1 MEERNALFTICR
13 KTLPSLKAT
22 AMKDFLDVLK
32 FLDLYREAN
41 HNKTEMI
48 YRLGTNEYEFISVDE
63 PQKIRG
69 RKRKYLWMN
78 EANEFSHEDYRQLIL
93 RTTGQVFMDFNPSDE
108 FHWIYEDVLTRPDC
122 TFIQSTYKDNPFL
135 EPEVIREI
143 ERLKDWRIYGLGERG
158 ISETTI
164 YTHWK
169 LSDGIE
175 NADELIYG
183 LDFGFNN
190 PTALVEIG
198 IRDQD
203 IYCQELLYESHL
215 TNSQLID
222 KFNDLGISKKIKI
235 YADAAEPQR
244 IEEIRQAG
252 YWIEPADKD
261 VEKGIDTMKAR
272 KFYIT
277 KDSPNILKEVKSYR
291 WKVKDEKIM
300 DEPVKANDHTMDAIR
315 YAVHTHLKQPFI
327 GFA

>member
-1 MEERNALFTICR
+1 MR
-13 KTLPSLKAT
+13 
-22 AMKDFLDVLK
+22 DFLDILK
-32 FLDLYREAN
+32 AHNLYSEAN

-48 YRLGTNEYEFISVDE
+48 YRLGTNEVEFISVDE

-69 RKRKYLWMN
+69 RKRHFLWMN
-78 EANEFSHEDYRQLIL
+78 EANEFSYEDYQQLIL
-93 RTTGQVFMDFNPSDE
+93 RTSGQVYLDFNPSDE
-108 FHWIYEDVLTRPDC
+108 FHWIYEKVLTRDDC

-135 EPEVIREI
+135 EAETVREI
-143 ERLKDWRIYGLGERG
+143 ERLKELDQNYWRIYGLGERG
-158 ISETTI
+158 VSETTI
-164 YTHWK
+164 YTHWQ
-169 LSDGIE
+169 LTEGLE
-175 NADELIYG
+175 NCDELIYG

-198 IRDQD
+198 IRDQNV
-203 IYCQELLYESHL
+203 YAQELLYESHL

-222 KFNDLGISKKIKI
+222 KFYDLGVSKQIKI
-235 YADAAEPQR
+235 YADSAEPQR
-244 IEEIRQAG
+244 IEELRLAG
-252 YWIEPADKD
+252 YWVEPADKD

-277 KDSPNILKEVKSYR
+277 KDSVNILKEVKSYR
-291 WKVKDEKIM
+291 WKVKDEKII